1 VLLYTSSSERGVSLV
16 VNSFRKMGLREGFRE
31 LWDDMFSYRTLK
43 VVKISDK
50 RLAYVHKSLMAL
62 ILVYAGV
69 SMIGGHTYMLL
80 ETPGMY
86 ISTDVFDTER
96 MLDFNQMEST
106 YCNTTITDYAG
117 DLPFLEPF
125 LNNYCK
131 NFSTSEIVSV
141 SANSIFVGTHVKET
155 NFQRECGPDL
165 CSTLPKSDSTK
176 NYFATN
182 PENVTFQFKP
192 TLDTSWFT
200 SAPSLIYI
208 KDNQTNTILT
218 FDSESIL
225 SERYPSFS
233 VDKLLELAGVK
244 LDDRNELVVRTD
256 SFVPPFPLYRL
267 TGIRLSIDWTF
278 SNFRPMS
285 SLRPFDYRILA
296 DVSVSSNSKGYL
308 VNSVETVH
316 FSGEP
321 DDVTSSGTILEF
333 RGVEIEFRSNGLLG
347 KADFYTTM
355 MALMSCFIMVS
366 VATTV
371 VDIIGAFIYDSFK
384 NDKIEDDG
392 ERQHLEHMILNLET
406 LGVPFNHDDLQVL
419 PNVSIKEFLQLLQ
432 RDIVKLNSLALHISR
447 DLSEAGFN
455 RHASSKKSISETNT
469 NNAVRYK
476 CYLVGPDKSEIYLTG
491 GPQTIG
497 RGNGNCISKRIS
509 HKQLS
514 IVANTHDGT
523 AMLRGLHTK
532 NMSGIAI
539 SGGAWQPIGGND
551 EVELED
557 GDMIALLLD
566 EKNQET
572 SVEGVFVYRSE
583 YLVTKKSQN
592 SWLSWNL

>member
-1 VLLYTSSSERGVSLV
+1 
-16 VNSFRKMGLREGFRE
+16 
-31 LWDDMFSYRTLK
+31 MFSYRTLK

-86 ISTDVFDTER
+86 ISTDVSDTKR
-96 MLDFNQMEST
+96 MLDFNQAAST
-106 YCNTTITDYAG
+106 YCNITITDYAG
-117 DLPFLEPF
+117 DPPFMDSF
-125 LNNYCK
+125 HDNICK

-155 NFQRECGPDL
+155 NFQRECNTSTDL
-165 CSTLPKSDSTK
+165 CSTLPQYDTSK

-182 PENVTFQFKP
+182 PENVTFQFKT

-218 FDSESIL
+218 VDSESAV

-233 VDKLLELAGVK
+233 VDELLELAGVK

-256 SFVPPFPLYRL
+256 SFAKEFPLYRL

-285 SLRPFDYRILA
+285 SLQPFDYRILA
-296 DVSVSSNSKGYL
+296 DVSVSSSSKGYL
-308 VNSVETVH
+308 VNTVETVH

-406 LGVPFNHDDLQVL
+406 VGVPFNHDDLQVL

-447 DLSEAGFN
+447 DLTEAGFN
-455 RHASSKKSISETNT
+455 RHASSKKSFSDAGTNKQ
-469 NNAVRYK
+469 VRYK
-476 CYLVGPDKSEIYLTG
+476 CYLIGPDKSEIYLTG

-514 IVANTHDGT
+514 IVANTYNGT
-523 AMLRGLHTK
+523 AILRGLHTK

-539 SGGAWQPIGGND
+539 SGGAWQPISGND
-551 EVELED
+551 EVVLED

-572 SVEGVFVYRSE
+572 SVEGAFVYRSE
-583 YLVTKKSQN
+583 SLVIRKTRDGLLN
-592 SWLSWNL
+592 WLL

>member
-1 VLLYTSSSERGVSLV
+1 
-16 VNSFRKMGLREGFRE
+16 
-31 LWDDMFSYRTLK
+31 MFSYRTLK

-86 ISTDVFDTER
+86 ISTDVSDTKR
-96 MLDFNQMEST
+96 MLDFNQAAST
-106 YCNTTITDYAG
+106 YCNKTITDYAG
-117 DLPFLEPF
+117 DPPFMDSF
-125 LNNYCK
+125 HDNICK

-155 NFQRECGPDL
+155 NFQRECNTSTDL
-165 CSTLPKSDSTK
+165 CSTLPQYDTSK

-182 PENVTFQFKP
+182 PENVTFQFKT

-218 FDSESIL
+218 VDSESAV

-233 VDKLLELAGVK
+233 VDELLELAGVK

-256 SFVPPFPLYRL
+256 SFAKEFPLYRL

-285 SLRPFDYRILA
+285 SLQPFDYRVLA
-296 DVSVSSNSKGYL
+296 DVSVSSSSKGYL
-308 VNSVETVH
+308 VNTVETVH

-406 LGVPFNHDDLQVL
+406 VGVPFNHDDLQVL

-447 DLSEAGFN
+447 DLTEAGFN
-455 RHASSKKSISETNT
+455 RHASSKKSFSDAGTNKQ
-469 NNAVRYK
+469 VRYK
-476 CYLVGPDKSEIYLTG
+476 CYLIGPDKSEIYLTG

-514 IVANTHDGT
+514 IVANTYNGT
-523 AMLRGLHTK
+523 AILRGLHTK

-539 SGGAWQPIGGND
+539 SGGAWQPISGND

-583 YLVTKKSQN
+583 SLVGKKAKSG
-592 SWLSWNL
+592 WLDWVL

>member
-1 VLLYTSSSERGVSLV
+1 
-16 VNSFRKMGLREGFRE
+16 
-31 LWDDMFSYRTLK
+31 MFSYRTLK

-86 ISTDVFDTER
+86 ISTDVSDTKR
-96 MLDFNQMEST
+96 MLDFNQAAST
-106 YCNTTITDYAG
+106 YCNKTITDYAG
-117 DLPFLEPF
+117 DPPFMDSF
-125 LNNYCK
+125 HDNICK

-155 NFQRECGPDL
+155 NFQRECNTSTDL
-165 CSTLPKSDSTK
+165 CSTLPQYDTSK

-182 PENVTFQFKP
+182 PENVTFQFKT

-218 FDSESIL
+218 VDSESAAV

-233 VDKLLELAGVK
+233 VDELLELAGVK

-285 SLRPFDYRILA
+285 SLQPFDYRILA
-296 DVSVSSNSKGYL
+296 DVSVSSSSKGYL
-308 VNSVETVH
+308 VNTVETVH

-406 LGVPFNHDDLQVL
+406 VGVPFNHDDLQVL

-447 DLSEAGFN
+447 DLTEAGFN
-455 RHASSKKSISETNT
+455 RHASSKKSFSDAGTNKQ
-469 NNAVRYK
+469 VRYK
-476 CYLVGPDKSEIYLTG
+476 CYLIGPDKSEIYLTG

-514 IVANTHDGT
+514 LVANTYNGT
-523 AMLRGLHTK
+523 AILRGLHTK

-539 SGGAWQPIGGND
+539 SGGAWQPISGND
-551 EVELED
+551 EVVLED

-572 SVEGVFVYRSE
+572 SVEGAFVYRSE
-583 YLVTKKSQN
+583 SLVIRKTRDGLLN
-592 SWLSWNL
+592 WLL

>member
-1 VLLYTSSSERGVSLV
+1 MLLYTSLREQGVSLV

-96 MLDFNQMEST
+96 MLDFNQMDST

-233 VDKLLELAGVK
+233 VEKLLELAGVK

-583 YLVTKKSQN
+583 SLVTKKSQN

>member
-1 VLLYTSSSERGVSLV
+1 
-16 VNSFRKMGLREGFRE
+16 
-31 LWDDMFSYRTLK
+31 MFSYRTLK

-86 ISTDVFDTER
+86 ISTDVSDTKR
-96 MLDFNQMEST
+96 MLDFNQAAST
-106 YCNTTITDYAG
+106 YCNKTITDYAG
-117 DLPFLEPF
+117 DPPFMDSF
-125 LNNYCK
+125 HDNICK

-141 SANSIFVGTHVKET
+141 AANAICVGTHGKQT
-155 NFQRECGPDL
+155 NFQRECNTSTDL
-165 CSTLPKSDSTK
+165 CSTLPQYDTSK

-182 PENVTFQFKP
+182 PENVTFQFKT

-218 FDSESIL
+218 VDSESAVV

-233 VDKLLELAGVK
+233 VDELLELAGVK

-285 SLRPFDYRILA
+285 SLQPFDYRILA
-296 DVSVSSNSKGYL
+296 DVSVSSSSKGYL
-308 VNSVETVH
+308 VNTVETVH

-406 LGVPFNHDDLQVL
+406 VGVPFNHDDLQVL

-447 DLSEAGFN
+447 DLTEAGFN
-455 RHASSKKSISETNT
+455 RHASSKKSFSDAGTNKQ
-469 NNAVRYK
+469 VRYK
-476 CYLVGPDKSEIYLTG
+476 CYLIGPDKSEIYLTG

-514 IVANTHDGT
+514 ILANTYNGT
-523 AMLRGLHTK
+523 AILRGLHTK

-539 SGGAWQPIGGND
+539 SGGAWQPISGND

-583 YLVTKKSQN
+583 SLVGKKAKSG
-592 SWLSWNL
+592 WLDWVL

>member
-1 VLLYTSSSERGVSLV
+1 
-16 VNSFRKMGLREGFRE
+16 
-31 LWDDMFSYRTLK
+31 MFSYRTLK

-86 ISTDVFDTER
+86 ISTDVSDTKR
-96 MLDFNQMEST
+96 MLDFNQAAST
-106 YCNTTITDYAG
+106 YCNKTITDYAG
-117 DLPFLEPF
+117 DPPFMDSF
-125 LNNYCK
+125 HDNICK

-155 NFQRECGPDL
+155 NFQRECNTSTDL
-165 CSTLPKSDSTK
+165 CSTLPQYDTSK

-182 PENVTFQFKP
+182 PENVTFQFKT

-218 FDSESIL
+218 VDSESAV

-233 VDKLLELAGVK
+233 VDELLELAGVK

-285 SLRPFDYRILA
+285 SLQPFDYRILA
-296 DVSVSSNSKGYL
+296 DVSVSSSSKGYL
-308 VNSVETVH
+308 VNTVETVH

-406 LGVPFNHDDLQVL
+406 VGVPFNHDDLQVL

-447 DLSEAGFN
+447 DLTEAGFN
-455 RHASSKKSISETNT
+455 RHASSKKSFSDAGTNKQ
-469 NNAVRYK
+469 VRYK
-476 CYLVGPDKSEIYLTG
+476 CYLIGPDKSEIYLTG

-514 IVANTHDGT
+514 IVANTYNGT
-523 AMLRGLHTK
+523 AILRGLHTK

-539 SGGAWQPIGGND
+539 SGGAWQPISGND

-572 SVEGVFVYRSE
+572 SVEGVFVYMSE
-583 YLVTKKSQN
+583 SLVGKKAKSG
-592 SWLSWNL
+592 WLDWVL

>member
-1 VLLYTSSSERGVSLV
+1 
-16 VNSFRKMGLREGFRE
+16 
-31 LWDDMFSYRTLK
+31 MFSYRTLK

-86 ISTDVFDTER
+86 ISTDVSDTKR
-96 MLDFNQMEST
+96 MLDFNQAAST
-106 YCNTTITDYAG
+106 YCNKTITDYAG
-117 DLPFLEPF
+117 DPPFMDSF
-125 LNNYCK
+125 HDNICK

-155 NFQRECGPDL
+155 NFQRECNTSTDL
-165 CSTLPKSDSTK
+165 CSTLPQYDTSK

-182 PENVTFQFKP
+182 PENVTFQFKT

-218 FDSESIL
+218 VDSESAVV

-233 VDKLLELAGVK
+233 VDELLELAGVK

-285 SLRPFDYRILA
+285 SLQPFDYRILA
-296 DVSVSSNSKGYL
+296 DVSVSSSSKGYL
-308 VNSVETVH
+308 VNTVETVH

-406 LGVPFNHDDLQVL
+406 VGVPFNHDDLQVL
-419 PNVSIKEFLQLLQ
+419 PNVSLKEFLQLLQ

-447 DLSEAGFN
+447 DLTEAGFN
-455 RHASSKKSISETNT
+455 RHASSKKSFSDAGTNKQ
-469 NNAVRYK
+469 VRYK
-476 CYLVGPDKSEIYLTG
+476 CYLIGPDKSEIYLTG

-514 IVANTHDGT
+514 ILANTYNGT
-523 AMLRGLHTK
+523 AILRGLHTK

-539 SGGAWQPIGGND
+539 SGGAWQPISGND

-583 YLVTKKSQN
+583 SLVGKKAKSG
-592 SWLSWNL
+592 WLDWVL

>member
-1 VLLYTSSSERGVSLV
+1 
-16 VNSFRKMGLREGFRE
+16 
-31 LWDDMFSYRTLK
+31 MFSYRTLK

-86 ISTDVFDTER
+86 ISTDVSDTKR
-96 MLDFNQMEST
+96 MLDFNQAAST
-106 YCNTTITDYAG
+106 YCNKTITDYAG
-117 DLPFLEPF
+117 DPPFMDSF
-125 LNNYCK
+125 HDNICK

-155 NFQRECGPDL
+155 NFQRECNISTDL
-165 CSTLPKSDSTK
+165 CSTLPQYDTSK

-182 PENVTFQFKP
+182 PENVTFQFKT

-218 FDSESIL
+218 VDSESAVV

-233 VDKLLELAGVK
+233 VDELLELAGVK

-285 SLRPFDYRILA
+285 SLQPFDYRILA
-296 DVSVSSNSKGYL
+296 DVSVSSSSKGYL
-308 VNSVETVH
+308 VNTVETVH

-406 LGVPFNHDDLQVL
+406 VGVPFNHDDLQVL

-447 DLSEAGFN
+447 DLTEAGFN
-455 RHASSKKSISETNT
+455 RHASSKKSFSDAGTNKQ
-469 NNAVRYK
+469 VRYK
-476 CYLVGPDKSEIYLTG
+476 CYLIGPDKSEIYLTG

-514 IVANTHDGT
+514 ILANTYNGT
-523 AMLRGLHTK
+523 AILRGLHTK

-539 SGGAWQPIGGND
+539 SGGAWQPISGND

-583 YLVTKKSQN
+583 SLVGKKAKSG
-592 SWLSWNL
+592 WLDWVL

>member
-1 VLLYTSSSERGVSLV
+1 
-16 VNSFRKMGLREGFRE
+16 
-31 LWDDMFSYRTLK
+31 MFSYRTLK

-86 ISTDVFDTER
+86 ISTDVSDTKR
-96 MLDFNQMEST
+96 MLDFNQAAST
-106 YCNTTITDYAG
+106 YCNKTITDYAG
-117 DLPFLEPF
+117 DPPFMDSF
-125 LNNYCK
+125 HDNICK

-155 NFQRECGPDL
+155 NFQRECNTSTDL
-165 CSTLPKSDSTK
+165 CSTLPQYDTSK

-182 PENVTFQFKP
+182 PENVTFQFKT

-200 SAPSLIYI
+200 IAPSLIYI

-218 FDSESIL
+218 VDSESAVV

-233 VDKLLELAGVK
+233 VDELLELAGVK

-285 SLRPFDYRILA
+285 SLQPFDYRILA
-296 DVSVSSNSKGYL
+296 DVSVSSSSKGYL
-308 VNSVETVH
+308 VNTVETVH

-406 LGVPFNHDDLQVL
+406 VGVPFNHDDLQVL

-447 DLSEAGFN
+447 DLTEAGFN
-455 RHASSKKSISETNT
+455 RHASSKKSFSDAGTNKQ
-469 NNAVRYK
+469 VRYK
-476 CYLVGPDKSEIYLTG
+476 CYLIGPDKSEIYLTG

-514 IVANTHDGT
+514 ILANTYNGT
-523 AMLRGLHTK
+523 AILRGLHTK

-539 SGGAWQPIGGND
+539 SGGAWQPISGND

-583 YLVTKKSQN
+583 SLVGKKAKSG
-592 SWLSWNL
+592 WLDWVL

>member
-1 VLLYTSSSERGVSLV
+1 
-16 VNSFRKMGLREGFRE
+16 
-31 LWDDMFSYRTLK
+31 MFSYRTLK

-86 ISTDVFDTER
+86 ISTDVSDTKR
-96 MLDFNQMEST
+96 MLDFNQAAST
-106 YCNTTITDYAG
+106 YCNKTITDYAG
-117 DLPFLEPF
+117 DPPFMDSF
-125 LNNYCK
+125 HDNICK

-155 NFQRECGPDL
+155 NFQRECNTGTDL
-165 CSTLPKSDSTK
+165 CSTLPQYDTSK

-182 PENVTFQFKP
+182 PENVTFQFKT

-200 SAPSLIYI
+200 SAPSSIYI

-218 FDSESIL
+218 IDSESAVV

-233 VDKLLELAGVK
+233 VDELLELAGVK

-285 SLRPFDYRILA
+285 SLQPFDYRILA
-296 DVSVSSNSKGYL
+296 DVSVSSSSKGYL
-308 VNSVETVH
+308 VNTVETVH

-406 LGVPFNHDDLQVL
+406 VGVPFNHDDLQVL

-432 RDIVKLNSLALHISR
+432 RDIVKLNSLALHMSR
-447 DLSEAGFN
+447 DLTEAGFN
-455 RHASSKKSISETNT
+455 RHASSKKSFSDAGANKQ
-469 NNAVRYK
+469 VRYK
-476 CYLVGPDKSEIYLTG
+476 CYLIGPDKSEIYLTG

-514 IVANTHDGT
+514 IVANTYNGT
-523 AMLRGLHTK
+523 AILRGLHTK

-539 SGGAWQPIGGND
+539 SGGAWQPISGND
-551 EVELED
+551 EVVLED

-572 SVEGVFVYRSE
+572 SVEGAFVYRSE
-583 YLVTKKSQN
+583 SLVIRKTRDGLLN
-592 SWLSWNL
+592 WLL

>member
-1 VLLYTSSSERGVSLV
+1 
-16 VNSFRKMGLREGFRE
+16 
-31 LWDDMFSYRTLK
+31 MFSYRTLK

-182 PENVTFQFKP
+182 PENITFQFKP

-233 VDKLLELAGVK
+233 VEKLLELAGVK

-455 RHASSKKSISETNT
+455 RHASSKKSINETDT

-583 YLVTKKSQN
+583 SLVTKKSQN

>member
-1 VLLYTSSSERGVSLV
+1 
-16 VNSFRKMGLREGFRE
+16 
-31 LWDDMFSYRTLK
+31 MFSYRTLK

-96 MLDFNQMEST
+96 MLDFNQMDST

-583 YLVTKKSQN
+583 SLVTKKSQN

>member
-1 VLLYTSSSERGVSLV
+1 
-16 VNSFRKMGLREGFRE
+16 
-31 LWDDMFSYRTLK
+31 MFSYRTLK

-86 ISTDVFDTER
+86 ISTDVSDTKR
-96 MLDFNQMEST
+96 MLDFNQAAST
-106 YCNTTITDYAG
+106 YCNKTITDYAG
-117 DLPFLEPF
+117 DPPFMDSF
-125 LNNYCK
+125 HDNICK

-155 NFQRECGPDL
+155 NFQRECNTSTDL
-165 CSTLPKSDSTK
+165 CSTLPQYDTSK

-182 PENVTFQFKP
+182 PENVTFQFKT

-218 FDSESIL
+218 VDSESAV
-225 SERYPSFS
+225 SEKYPSFS
-233 VDKLLELAGVK
+233 VDELLELAGVK

-256 SFVPPFPLYRL
+256 SFVLPFPLYRL

-285 SLRPFDYRILA
+285 SLQPFDYRILA
-296 DVSVSSNSKGYL
+296 DVSVSSSSKGYL
-308 VNSVETVH
+308 VNTVETVH

-406 LGVPFNHDDLQVL
+406 VGVPFNHDDLQVL

-447 DLSEAGFN
+447 DLTEAGFN
-455 RHASSKKSISETNT
+455 RHASSKKSFSDAGTNKQ
-469 NNAVRYK
+469 VRYK
-476 CYLVGPDKSEIYLTG
+476 CYLIGPDKSEIYLTG

-514 IVANTHDGT
+514 IVANTYNGT
-523 AMLRGLHTK
+523 AILRGLHTK

-539 SGGAWQPIGGND
+539 SGGAWQPISGND

-583 YLVTKKSQN
+583 SLVGKKAKSG
-592 SWLSWNL
+592 WLDWVL

>member
-1 VLLYTSSSERGVSLV
+1 VLLYTSLREQGVSLV

-96 MLDFNQMEST
+96 MLDFNQMDST

>member
-1 VLLYTSSSERGVSLV
+1 
-16 VNSFRKMGLREGFRE
+16 M
-31 LWDDMFSYRTLK
+31 WDDMFSYRTLK

-86 ISTDVFDTER
+86 ISTDVSDTKR
-96 MLDFNQMEST
+96 MLDFNQAAST
-106 YCNTTITDYAG
+106 YCNKTITDYAG
-117 DLPFLEPF
+117 DPPFMDSF
-125 LNNYCK
+125 HDNICK

-155 NFQRECGPDL
+155 NFQRECNTSTDL
-165 CSTLPKSDSTK
+165 CSTLPQYDTSK

-182 PENVTFQFKP
+182 PENVTFQFKT

-218 FDSESIL
+218 VDSESAVV

-233 VDKLLELAGVK
+233 VDELLELAGVK

-285 SLRPFDYRILA
+285 SLQPFDYRILA
-296 DVSVSSNSKGYL
+296 DVSVSSSSKGYL
-308 VNSVETVH
+308 VNTVETVH

-406 LGVPFNHDDLQVL
+406 VGVPFNHDDLQVL

-447 DLSEAGFN
+447 DLTEAGFN
-455 RHASSKKSISETNT
+455 RHASSKKSFSDAGTNKQ
-469 NNAVRYK
+469 VRYK
-476 CYLVGPDKSEIYLTG
+476 CYLIGPDKSEIYLTG

-514 IVANTHDGT
+514 ILANTYNGT
-523 AMLRGLHTK
+523 AILRGLHTK

-539 SGGAWQPIGGND
+539 SGGAWQPISGND

-583 YLVTKKSQN
+583 SLVGKKAKSG
-592 SWLSWNL
+592 WLDWVL

>member
-1 VLLYTSSSERGVSLV
+1 
-16 VNSFRKMGLREGFRE
+16 
-31 LWDDMFSYRTLK
+31 MFSYRTLK

-86 ISTDVFDTER
+86 ISTDVSDTKR
-96 MLDFNQMEST
+96 MLDFNQAAST
-106 YCNTTITDYAG
+106 YCNKTITDYAG
-117 DLPFLEPF
+117 DPPFMDSF
-125 LNNYCK
+125 HDNICK

-155 NFQRECGPDL
+155 NFQRECNTSTDL
-165 CSTLPKSDSTK
+165 CSTLPQYDTSK

-182 PENVTFQFKP
+182 PENVTFQFKT

-218 FDSESIL
+218 VDSESAVV

-233 VDKLLELAGVK
+233 VDELLELAGVK

-285 SLRPFDYRILA
+285 SLQPFDYRILA
-296 DVSVSSNSKGYL
+296 DVSVSSSSKGYL
-308 VNSVETVH
+308 VNTVKTVH

-406 LGVPFNHDDLQVL
+406 VGVPFNHDDLQVL

-447 DLSEAGFN
+447 DLTEAGFN
-455 RHASSKKSISETNT
+455 RHASSKKSFSDAGTNKQ
-469 NNAVRYK
+469 VRYK
-476 CYLVGPDKSEIYLTG
+476 CYLIGPDKSEIYLTG

-514 IVANTHDGT
+514 ILANTYNGT
-523 AMLRGLHTK
+523 AILRGLHTK

-539 SGGAWQPIGGND
+539 SGGAWQPISGND

-583 YLVTKKSQN
+583 SLVGKKAKSG
-592 SWLSWNL
+592 WLDWVL

>member
-1 VLLYTSSSERGVSLV
+1 
-16 VNSFRKMGLREGFRE
+16 MGLREGFRE

-86 ISTDVFDTER
+86 ISTDVSDTKR
-96 MLDFNQMEST
+96 MLDFNQAAST
-106 YCNTTITDYAG
+106 YCNKTITDYAG
-117 DLPFLEPF
+117 DPPFMDSF
-125 LNNYCK
+125 HDNICK

-155 NFQRECGPDL
+155 NFQRECNTSTDL
-165 CSTLPKSDSTK
+165 CSTLPQYDTSK

-182 PENVTFQFKP
+182 PENVTFQFKT

-218 FDSESIL
+218 VDSESAVV

-233 VDKLLELAGVK
+233 VDELLELAGVK

-285 SLRPFDYRILA
+285 SLQPFDYRILA
-296 DVSVSSNSKGYL
+296 DVSVSSSSKGYL
-308 VNSVETVH
+308 VNTVETVH

-406 LGVPFNHDDLQVL
+406 VGVPFNHDDLQVL

-447 DLSEAGFN
+447 DLTEAGFN
-455 RHASSKKSISETNT
+455 RHASSKKSFSDAGTNKQ
-469 NNAVRYK
+469 VRYK
-476 CYLVGPDKSEIYLTG
+476 CYLIGPDKSEIYLTG

-514 IVANTHDGT
+514 IVANTYNGT
-523 AMLRGLHTK
+523 AILRGLHTK

-539 SGGAWQPIGGND
+539 SGGAWQPISGND

-583 YLVTKKSQN
+583 SLVGKKAKSG
-592 SWLSWNL
+592 WLDWVL

>member
-1 VLLYTSSSERGVSLV
+1 
-16 VNSFRKMGLREGFRE
+16 
-31 LWDDMFSYRTLK
+31 MFSYRTLK

-86 ISTDVFDTER
+86 ISTDVSDTKR
-96 MLDFNQMEST
+96 MLDFNQAAST
-106 YCNTTITDYAG
+106 YCNKTITDYAG
-117 DLPFLEPF
+117 DPPFMDSF
-125 LNNYCK
+125 HDNICK

-155 NFQRECGPDL
+155 NFQRECNTSTDL
-165 CSTLPKSDSTK
+165 CSTLPQYDTSK

-182 PENVTFQFKP
+182 PENVTFQFKT

-218 FDSESIL
+218 VDSESAVV

-233 VDKLLELAGVK
+233 VDELLELAGVK

-267 TGIRLSIDWTF
+267 TGIRLSIDWTL

-285 SLRPFDYRILA
+285 SLQPFDYRILA
-296 DVSVSSNSKGYL
+296 DVSVSSSSKGYL
-308 VNSVETVH
+308 VNTVKTVH

-406 LGVPFNHDDLQVL
+406 VGVPFNHDDLQVL

-447 DLSEAGFN
+447 DLTEAGFN
-455 RHASSKKSISETNT
+455 RHASSKKSFSDAGTNKQ
-469 NNAVRYK
+469 VRYK
-476 CYLVGPDKSEIYLTG
+476 CYLIGPDKSEIYLTG

-514 IVANTHDGT
+514 IVANTYNGT
-523 AMLRGLHTK
+523 AILRGLHTK

-539 SGGAWQPIGGND
+539 SGGAWQPISGND

-583 YLVTKKSQN
+583 SLVGKKAKSG
-592 SWLSWNL
+592 WLDWVL

>member
-1 VLLYTSSSERGVSLV
+1 
-16 VNSFRKMGLREGFRE
+16 
-31 LWDDMFSYRTLK
+31 MFSYRTLK

-86 ISTDVFDTER
+86 ISTDVSDTKR
-96 MLDFNQMEST
+96 MLDFNQAAST
-106 YCNTTITDYAG
+106 YCNKTITDYAG
-117 DLPFLEPF
+117 DPPFMDSF
-125 LNNYCK
+125 HDNICK

-155 NFQRECGPDL
+155 NFQRECNTSTDL
-165 CSTLPKSDSTK
+165 CSTLPQYDTSK

-182 PENVTFQFKP
+182 PENVTFQFKT

-218 FDSESIL
+218 VDSESAVV

-233 VDKLLELAGVK
+233 VDELLELAGVK

-285 SLRPFDYRILA
+285 SLQPFDYRILA
-296 DVSVSSNSKGYL
+296 DVSVSSSSKGYL
-308 VNSVETVH
+308 VNTVETVH

-406 LGVPFNHDDLQVL
+406 VGVPFNHDDLQVL

-447 DLSEAGFN
+447 DLTEAGFN
-455 RHASSKKSISETNT
+455 RHASSKKSFSDAGTNKQ
-469 NNAVRYK
+469 VRYK
-476 CYLVGPDKSEIYLTG
+476 CYLIGPDKSEIYLTG

-514 IVANTHDGT
+514 ILANTYNGT
-523 AMLRGLHTK
+523 AILRGLHTK

-539 SGGAWQPIGGND
+539 SGGAWQPISGND

-583 YLVTKKSQN
+583 SLVGKKAKSD
-592 SWLSWNL
+592 WLDWVL

>member
-1 VLLYTSSSERGVSLV
+1 
-16 VNSFRKMGLREGFRE
+16 
-31 LWDDMFSYRTLK
+31 MFSYRTLK

-86 ISTDVFDTER
+86 ISTDVSDTKR
-96 MLDFNQMEST
+96 MLDFNQAAST
-106 YCNTTITDYAG
+106 YCNKTITDYAG
-117 DLPFLEPF
+117 DPPFMDSF
-125 LNNYCK
+125 HDNICK

-155 NFQRECGPDL
+155 NFQRECNTSTDL
-165 CSTLPKSDSTK
+165 CSTLPQYDTSK

-182 PENVTFQFKP
+182 PENVTFQFKT

-218 FDSESIL
+218 VDSESAVV

-233 VDKLLELAGVK
+233 VDELLELAGVK

-285 SLRPFDYRILA
+285 SLQPFDYRILA
-296 DVSVSSNSKGYL
+296 DVSVSSSSKGYL
-308 VNSVETVH
+308 VNTVETVH

-406 LGVPFNHDDLQVL
+406 VGVPFNHDDLQVL

-447 DLSEAGFN
+447 DLTEAGFN
-455 RHASSKKSISETNT
+455 RHASSKKSFSDAGANKQ
-469 NNAVRYK
+469 VRYK
-476 CYLVGPDKSEIYLTG
+476 CYLIGPDKSEIYLTG

-514 IVANTHDGT
+514 ILANTYNGT
-523 AMLRGLHTK
+523 AILRGLHTK

-539 SGGAWQPIGGND
+539 SGGAWQPINGND

-583 YLVTKKSQN
+583 SLVGKKAKSG
-592 SWLSWNL
+592 WLDWVL

>member
-1 VLLYTSSSERGVSLV
+1 
-16 VNSFRKMGLREGFRE
+16 MGLREGFRE

-86 ISTDVFDTER
+86 ISTDVSDTKR
-96 MLDFNQMEST
+96 MLDFNQAAST
-106 YCNTTITDYAG
+106 YCNKTITDYAG
-117 DLPFLEPF
+117 DPPFMDSF
-125 LNNYCK
+125 HDNICK

-155 NFQRECGPDL
+155 NFQRECNTSTDL
-165 CSTLPKSDSTK
+165 CSTLPQYDTSK

-182 PENVTFQFKP
+182 PENVTFQFKT

-218 FDSESIL
+218 VDSESAVV

-233 VDKLLELAGVK
+233 VDELLELAGVK
-244 LDDRNELVVRTD
+244 LDDRNEFVVRTD

-285 SLRPFDYRILA
+285 SLQPFDYRILA
-296 DVSVSSNSKGYL
+296 DVSVSSSSKGYL
-308 VNSVETVH
+308 VNTVETVH

-406 LGVPFNHDDLQVL
+406 VGVPFNHDDLQVL

-447 DLSEAGFN
+447 DLTEAGFN
-455 RHASSKKSISETNT
+455 RHASSKKSFSDAGTNKQ
-469 NNAVRYK
+469 VRYK
-476 CYLVGPDKSEIYLTG
+476 CYLIGPDKSEIYLTG

-514 IVANTHDGT
+514 ILANTYNGT
-523 AMLRGLHTK
+523 AILRGLHTK

-539 SGGAWQPIGGND
+539 SGGAWQPISGND

-583 YLVTKKSQN
+583 SLVGKKAKSG
-592 SWLSWNL
+592 WLDWVL

>member
-1 VLLYTSSSERGVSLV
+1 
-16 VNSFRKMGLREGFRE
+16 
-31 LWDDMFSYRTLK
+31 MFSYRTLK

-86 ISTDVFDTER
+86 ISTDVSDTKR
-96 MLDFNQMEST
+96 MLDFNQAAST
-106 YCNTTITDYAG
+106 YCNKTITDYAG
-117 DLPFLEPF
+117 DPPFMDSF
-125 LNNYCK
+125 HDNICK

-155 NFQRECGPDL
+155 NFQRECNTSTDL
-165 CSTLPKSDSTK
+165 CSTLPQYDTSK

-182 PENVTFQFKP
+182 PENVTFQFKT

-218 FDSESIL
+218 VDSESAAV

-233 VDKLLELAGVK
+233 VDELLELAGVK

-285 SLRPFDYRILA
+285 SLQPFDYRILA
-296 DVSVSSNSKGYL
+296 DVSVSSSSKGYL
-308 VNSVETVH
+308 VNTVETVH

-406 LGVPFNHDDLQVL
+406 VGVPFNHDDLQVL

-447 DLSEAGFN
+447 DLTEAGFN
-455 RHASSKKSISETNT
+455 RHASSKKSFSDAGTNKQ
-469 NNAVRYK
+469 VRYK
-476 CYLVGPDKSEIYLTG
+476 CYLIGPDKSEIYLTG

-514 IVANTHDGT
+514 IVANTYNGT
-523 AMLRGLHTK
+523 AILRGLHTK

-539 SGGAWQPIGGND
+539 SGGAWQPISGND
-551 EVELED
+551 EVVLED

-572 SVEGVFVYRSE
+572 SVEGAFVYRSE
-583 YLVTKKSQN
+583 SLVGKKAKSG
-592 SWLSWNL
+592 WLDWVL

>member
-1 VLLYTSSSERGVSLV
+1 
-16 VNSFRKMGLREGFRE
+16 
-31 LWDDMFSYRTLK
+31 MFSYRTLK

-200 SAPSLIYI
+200 SVPSLIYI

-455 RHASSKKSISETNT
+455 RHASSKKSISETDT

-583 YLVTKKSQN
+583 SLVTKKSQN

>member
-1 VLLYTSSSERGVSLV
+1 
-16 VNSFRKMGLREGFRE
+16 
-31 LWDDMFSYRTLK
+31 MFSYRTLK

-86 ISTDVFDTER
+86 ISTDVSDTKR
-96 MLDFNQMEST
+96 MLDFNQAAST
-106 YCNTTITDYAG
+106 YCNKTITDYAG
-117 DLPFLEPF
+117 DPPFMDSF
-125 LNNYCK
+125 HDNICK

-155 NFQRECGPDL
+155 NFQRECNTSTDL
-165 CSTLPKSDSTK
+165 CSTLPQYDTSK

-182 PENVTFQFKP
+182 PGNVTFQFKT

-218 FDSESIL
+218 VDSESAVV

-233 VDKLLELAGVK
+233 VDELLELAGVK

-285 SLRPFDYRILA
+285 SLQPFDYRILA
-296 DVSVSSNSKGYL
+296 DVSVSSSSKGYL
-308 VNSVETVH
+308 VNTVETVH

-406 LGVPFNHDDLQVL
+406 VGVPFNHDDLQVL

-447 DLSEAGFN
+447 DLTEAGFN
-455 RHASSKKSISETNT
+455 RHASSKKSFSDAGTNKQ
-469 NNAVRYK
+469 VRYK
-476 CYLVGPDKSEIYLTG
+476 CYLIGPDKSEIYLTG

-514 IVANTHDGT
+514 ILANTYNGT
-523 AMLRGLHTK
+523 AILRGLHTK

-539 SGGAWQPIGGND
+539 SGGAWQPISGND

-583 YLVTKKSQN
+583 SLVGKKAKSG
-592 SWLSWNL
+592 WLDWVL

>member
-1 VLLYTSSSERGVSLV
+1 VLLYTSLREQGVSLV

-96 MLDFNQMEST
+96 MLDFNQMDST

-233 VDKLLELAGVK
+233 VEKLLELAGVK

>member
-96 MLDFNQMEST
+96 MLDFNQMDST

-233 VDKLLELAGVK
+233 VEKLLELAGVK

-583 YLVTKKSQN
+583 SLVTKKSQN

>member
-1 VLLYTSSSERGVSLV
+1 
-16 VNSFRKMGLREGFRE
+16 
-31 LWDDMFSYRTLK
+31 MFSYRTLK

-86 ISTDVFDTER
+86 ISTDVSDTKR
-96 MLDFNQMEST
+96 MLDFNQAAST
-106 YCNTTITDYAG
+106 YCNKTITDYAG
-117 DLPFLEPF
+117 DPPFMDSF
-125 LNNYCK
+125 HDNICK

-155 NFQRECGPDL
+155 NFQRECNTSTDL
-165 CSTLPKSDSTK
+165 CSTLPQYDTSK

-182 PENVTFQFKP
+182 PENVTFQFKT
-192 TLDTSWFT
+192 TLDTSWYT

-218 FDSESIL
+218 VDSESAVV

-233 VDKLLELAGVK
+233 VDELLELAGVK

-285 SLRPFDYRILA
+285 SLQPFDYRILA
-296 DVSVSSNSKGYL
+296 DVSVSSSSKGYL
-308 VNSVETVH
+308 VNTVKTVH

-406 LGVPFNHDDLQVL
+406 VGVPFNHDDLQVL

-447 DLSEAGFN
+447 DLTEAGFN
-455 RHASSKKSISETNT
+455 RHASSKKSFSDAGTNKQ
-469 NNAVRYK
+469 VRYK
-476 CYLVGPDKSEIYLTG
+476 CYLIGPDKSEIYLTG

-514 IVANTHDGT
+514 ILANTYNGT
-523 AMLRGLHTK
+523 AILRGLHTK

-539 SGGAWQPIGGND
+539 SGGAWQPISGND

-583 YLVTKKSQN
+583 SLVGKKAKSG
-592 SWLSWNL
+592 WLDWVL

>member
-1 VLLYTSSSERGVSLV
+1 
-16 VNSFRKMGLREGFRE
+16 
-31 LWDDMFSYRTLK
+31 MFSYRTLK

-86 ISTDVFDTER
+86 ISTDVSDTKR
-96 MLDFNQMEST
+96 MLDFNQAAST
-106 YCNTTITDYAG
+106 YCNKTITDYAG
-117 DLPFLEPF
+117 DPPFMDSF
-125 LNNYCK
+125 HDNICK

-155 NFQRECGPDL
+155 NFQRECNTSTDL
-165 CSTLPKSDSTK
+165 CSTLPQYDTSK

-182 PENVTFQFKP
+182 PENVTFQFKT

-218 FDSESIL
+218 VDSESAVV

-233 VDKLLELAGVK
+233 VDELLELAGVK

-285 SLRPFDYRILA
+285 SLQPFDYRILA
-296 DVSVSSNSKGYL
+296 DVSVSSSSKGYL
-308 VNSVETVH
+308 VNTVETVH

-321 DDVTSSGTILEF
+321 DDVTSSGSILEF

-406 LGVPFNHDDLQVL
+406 VGVPFNHDDLQVL

-447 DLSEAGFN
+447 DLTEAGFN
-455 RHASSKKSISETNT
+455 RHASSKKSFSDAGTNKQ
-469 NNAVRYK
+469 VRYK
-476 CYLVGPDKSEIYLTG
+476 CYLIGPDKSEIYLTG

-514 IVANTHDGT
+514 IVANTYNGT
-523 AMLRGLHTK
+523 AILRGLHTK

-539 SGGAWQPIGGND
+539 SGGAWQPISGND

-583 YLVTKKSQN
+583 SLVGKKAKSG
-592 SWLSWNL
+592 WLDWVL

>member
-1 VLLYTSSSERGVSLV
+1 
-16 VNSFRKMGLREGFRE
+16 
-31 LWDDMFSYRTLK
+31 MFSYRTLK

-86 ISTDVFDTER
+86 ISTDVSDTKR
-96 MLDFNQMEST
+96 MLDFNQAAST
-106 YCNTTITDYAG
+106 YCNKTITDYAG
-117 DLPFLEPF
+117 DPPFMDSF
-125 LNNYCK
+125 HDNICK

-155 NFQRECGPDL
+155 NFQRECNTSTDL
-165 CSTLPKSDSTK
+165 CSTLPQYDTSK

-182 PENVTFQFKP
+182 PENVTFQFKT

-218 FDSESIL
+218 VDSESAVV

-233 VDKLLELAGVK
+233 VDELLELAGVK

-285 SLRPFDYRILA
+285 SLQPFDYRILA
-296 DVSVSSNSKGYL
+296 DVSVSSSSKGYL
-308 VNSVETVH
+308 VNTVETVH

-406 LGVPFNHDDLQVL
+406 VGVPFNHDDLQVL

-432 RDIVKLNSLALHISR
+432 RDIVKLNSLALHMSR
-447 DLSEAGFN
+447 DLTEAGFN
-455 RHASSKKSISETNT
+455 RHASSKKSFSDAGANKQ
-469 NNAVRYK
+469 VRYK
-476 CYLVGPDKSEIYLTG
+476 CYLIGPDKSEIYLTG

-514 IVANTHDGT
+514 ILANTYNGT
-523 AMLRGLHTK
+523 AILRGLHTK

-539 SGGAWQPIGGND
+539 SGGAWQPISGND

-583 YLVTKKSQN
+583 SLVGKKAKSG
-592 SWLSWNL
+592 WLDWVL

>member
-1 VLLYTSSSERGVSLV
+1 
-16 VNSFRKMGLREGFRE
+16 
-31 LWDDMFSYRTLK
+31 MFSYRTLK

-86 ISTDVFDTER
+86 ISTDVSDTKR
-96 MLDFNQMEST
+96 MLDFNQAAST
-106 YCNTTITDYAG
+106 YCNKTITDYAG
-117 DLPFLEPF
+117 DPPFMDSF
-125 LNNYCK
+125 HDNICK

-155 NFQRECGPDL
+155 NFQRECNTSTDL
-165 CSTLPKSDSTK
+165 CSTLPQYDTSK

-182 PENVTFQFKP
+182 PENVTFQFKT

-218 FDSESIL
+218 VDSESAVV

-233 VDKLLELAGVK
+233 VDELLELAGVK
-244 LDDRNELVVRTD
+244 LDDRNELVIRTD
-256 SFVPPFPLYRL
+256 SFIPPFPLYRL

-285 SLRPFDYRILA
+285 SLQPFDYRILA
-296 DVSVSSNSKGYL
+296 DVSVSSSSKGYL
-308 VNSVETVH
+308 VNTVETVH

-406 LGVPFNHDDLQVL
+406 VGVPFNHDDLQVL

-432 RDIVKLNSLALHISR
+432 RDIVKLNSLALHIGR
-447 DLSEAGFN
+447 DLTEAGFN
-455 RHASSKKSISETNT
+455 RHASSKKAFSDAGTNKQ
-469 NNAVRYK
+469 VRYK
-476 CYLVGPDKSEIYLTG
+476 CYLIGPDKSEIYLTG

-514 IVANTHDGT
+514 ILANTYNGT
-523 AMLRGLHTK
+523 AILRGLHTK

-539 SGGAWQPIGGND
+539 SGGAWQPISGND

-583 YLVTKKSQN
+583 SLVGKKAKSG
-592 SWLSWNL
+592 WLDWVL

>member
-1 VLLYTSSSERGVSLV
+1 
-16 VNSFRKMGLREGFRE
+16 
-31 LWDDMFSYRTLK
+31 MFSYRTLK

-96 MLDFNQMEST
+96 MLDFNQMDST

-233 VDKLLELAGVK
+233 VEKLLELAGVK

>member
-1 VLLYTSSSERGVSLV
+1 
-16 VNSFRKMGLREGFRE
+16 
-31 LWDDMFSYRTLK
+31 MFSYRTLK

-86 ISTDVFDTER
+86 ISTDVSDTKR
-96 MLDFNQMEST
+96 MLDFNQAAST
-106 YCNTTITDYAG
+106 YCNKTITDYAG
-117 DLPFLEPF
+117 DPPFMDSF
-125 LNNYCK
+125 HDNICK

-155 NFQRECGPDL
+155 NFQRECNTSTDL
-165 CSTLPKSDSTK
+165 CSTLPQYDTSK

-182 PENVTFQFKP
+182 PENVTFQFKT

-218 FDSESIL
+218 IDSESAVV

-233 VDKLLELAGVK
+233 VDELLELAGVK

-285 SLRPFDYRILA
+285 SLQPFDYRILA
-296 DVSVSSNSKGYL
+296 DVSVSSSSKGYL
-308 VNSVETVH
+308 VNTVETVH

-406 LGVPFNHDDLQVL
+406 VGVPFNHDDLQVL

-447 DLSEAGFN
+447 DLTEAGFN
-455 RHASSKKSISETNT
+455 RHASSKKSFSDAGTNKQ
-469 NNAVRYK
+469 VRYK
-476 CYLVGPDKSEIYLTG
+476 CYLIGPDKSEIYLTG

-514 IVANTHDGT
+514 IVANTYNGT
-523 AMLRGLHTK
+523 AILRGLHTK

-539 SGGAWQPIGGND
+539 SGGAWQPISGND
-551 EVELED
+551 EVVLED

-572 SVEGVFVYRSE
+572 SVEGAFVYRSE
-583 YLVTKKSQN
+583 SLVIRKTRDGLLN
-592 SWLSWNL
+592 WLL

>member
-1 VLLYTSSSERGVSLV
+1 
-16 VNSFRKMGLREGFRE
+16 
-31 LWDDMFSYRTLK
+31 MFSYRTLK

-86 ISTDVFDTER
+86 ISTDVSDTKR
-96 MLDFNQMEST
+96 MLDFNQAAST
-106 YCNTTITDYAG
+106 YCNKTITDYAG
-117 DLPFLEPF
+117 DPPFMDSF
-125 LNNYCK
+125 HDNICK

-155 NFQRECGPDL
+155 NFQRECNTSTDL
-165 CSTLPKSDSTK
+165 CSTLPQYDTSK

-182 PENVTFQFKP
+182 PENVTFQFKT

-218 FDSESIL
+218 VDSESAVV

-233 VDKLLELAGVK
+233 VDELLELAGVK

-285 SLRPFDYRILA
+285 SLQPFDYRILA
-296 DVSVSSNSKGYL
+296 DVSVSSSSKGYL
-308 VNSVETVH
+308 VNTVETVH

-406 LGVPFNHDDLQVL
+406 VGVPFNHDDLQVL

-447 DLSEAGFN
+447 DLTEAGFN
-455 RHASSKKSISETNT
+455 RHASSKKSFSDAGTNKQ
-469 NNAVRYK
+469 VRYK
-476 CYLVGPDKSEIYLTG
+476 CYLIGPDKSEIYLTG

-514 IVANTHDGT
+514 ILANTYNGT
-523 AMLRGLHTK
+523 AILRGLHTK

-539 SGGAWQPIGGND
+539 SGGAWQPISGND

-583 YLVTKKSQN
+583 SLVIRKTRDGLLN
-592 SWLSWNL
+592 WLL

>member
-1 VLLYTSSSERGVSLV
+1 
-16 VNSFRKMGLREGFRE
+16 
-31 LWDDMFSYRTLK
+31 MFSYRTLK

-86 ISTDVFDTER
+86 ISTDVSDTKR
-96 MLDFNQMEST
+96 MLDFNQAAST
-106 YCNTTITDYAG
+106 YCNKTITDYAG
-117 DLPFLEPF
+117 DPPFMDSF
-125 LNNYCK
+125 HDNICK

-155 NFQRECGPDL
+155 NFQRECNTSTDL
-165 CSTLPKSDSTK
+165 CSTLPQYDTSK

-182 PENVTFQFKP
+182 PENVTFQFKT

-218 FDSESIL
+218 VDSESAAV

-233 VDKLLELAGVK
+233 VDELLELAGVK

-285 SLRPFDYRILA
+285 SLQPFDYRILA
-296 DVSVSSNSKGYL
+296 DVSVSSSSKGYL
-308 VNSVETVH
+308 VNTVETVH

-366 VATTV
+366 VATTL

-406 LGVPFNHDDLQVL
+406 VGVPFNHDDLQVL

-447 DLSEAGFN
+447 DLTEAGFN
-455 RHASSKKSISETNT
+455 RHASSKKSFSDAGTNKQ
-469 NNAVRYK
+469 VRYK
-476 CYLVGPDKSEIYLTG
+476 CYLIGPDKSEIYLTG

-497 RGNGNCISKRIS
+497 RGNGNFISKRIS

-514 IVANTHDGT
+514 IVANTYNGT
-523 AMLRGLHTK
+523 AILRGLHTK

-539 SGGAWQPIGGND
+539 SGGAWQPISGND
-551 EVELED
+551 KVVLED

-583 YLVTKKSQN
+583 SLVGKKAKSG
-592 SWLSWNL
+592 WLDWVL

>member
-1 VLLYTSSSERGVSLV
+1 VLLYTSLREQGVSLV

-96 MLDFNQMEST
+96 MLDFNQMDST

-233 VDKLLELAGVK
+233 VEKLLELAGVK

-583 YLVTKKSQN
+583 SLVTKKSQN

>member
-1 VLLYTSSSERGVSLV
+1 
-16 VNSFRKMGLREGFRE
+16 
-31 LWDDMFSYRTLK
+31 MFSYRTLK

-86 ISTDVFDTER
+86 ISTDVSDTKR
-96 MLDFNQMEST
+96 MLDFNQAAST
-106 YCNTTITDYAG
+106 YCNKTITDYAG
-117 DLPFLEPF
+117 DPPFMDSF
-125 LNNYCK
+125 HDNICK

-155 NFQRECGPDL
+155 NFQRECNTSTDL
-165 CSTLPKSDSTK
+165 CSTLPQYDTSK

-182 PENVTFQFKP
+182 PENVTFQFKT

-218 FDSESIL
+218 VDSESAAV

-233 VDKLLELAGVK
+233 VDELLELAGVK

-285 SLRPFDYRILA
+285 SLQPFDYRILA
-296 DVSVSSNSKGYL
+296 DVSVSSSSKGYL
-308 VNSVETVH
+308 VNTVETVH

-366 VATTV
+366 VATTL

-406 LGVPFNHDDLQVL
+406 VGVPFNHDDLQVL

-447 DLSEAGFN
+447 DLTEAGFN
-455 RHASSKKSISETNT
+455 RHASSKKSFSDAGTNKQ
-469 NNAVRYK
+469 VRYK
-476 CYLVGPDKSEIYLTG
+476 CYLISPDKSEIYLTG

-497 RGNGNCISKRIS
+497 RGNGNFISKRIS

-514 IVANTHDGT
+514 IVANTYNGT
-523 AMLRGLHTK
+523 AILRGLHTK

-539 SGGAWQPIGGND
+539 SGGAWQPISGND
-551 EVELED
+551 KVVLED

-583 YLVTKKSQN
+583 SLVGKKAKSG
-592 SWLSWNL
+592 WLDWVL

>member
-1 VLLYTSSSERGVSLV
+1 
-16 VNSFRKMGLREGFRE
+16 
-31 LWDDMFSYRTLK
+31 MFSYRTLK

-86 ISTDVFDTER
+86 ISTDVSDTKR
-96 MLDFNQMEST
+96 MLDFNQAAST
-106 YCNTTITDYAG
+106 YCNKTITDYAG
-117 DLPFLEPF
+117 DPPFMDSF
-125 LNNYCK
+125 HDNICK

-155 NFQRECGPDL
+155 NFQRECNTSTDL
-165 CSTLPKSDSTK
+165 CSTLPQYDTSK

-182 PENVTFQFKP
+182 PENVTFQFKT

-200 SAPSLIYI
+200 SAPSLTYI

-218 FDSESIL
+218 VDSESAVV

-233 VDKLLELAGVK
+233 VDELLELAGVK

-285 SLRPFDYRILA
+285 SLQPFDYRILA
-296 DVSVSSNSKGYL
+296 DVSVSSSSKGYL
-308 VNSVETVH
+308 VNTVETVH

-406 LGVPFNHDDLQVL
+406 VGVPFNHDDLQVL

-447 DLSEAGFN
+447 DLTEAGFN
-455 RHASSKKSISETNT
+455 RHASSKKSFSDAGTNKQ
-469 NNAVRYK
+469 VRYK
-476 CYLVGPDKSEIYLTG
+476 CYLIGPDKSEIYLTG

-514 IVANTHDGT
+514 ILANTYNGT
-523 AMLRGLHTK
+523 AILRGLHTK

-539 SGGAWQPIGGND
+539 SGGAWQPISGND

-583 YLVTKKSQN
+583 SLVGKKAKSG
-592 SWLSWNL
+592 WLDWVL

>member
-1 VLLYTSSSERGVSLV
+1 
-16 VNSFRKMGLREGFRE
+16 
-31 LWDDMFSYRTLK
+31 MFSYRTLK

-86 ISTDVFDTER
+86 ISTDVSDTKR
-96 MLDFNQMEST
+96 MLDFNQAAST
-106 YCNTTITDYAG
+106 YCNKTITDYAG
-117 DLPFLEPF
+117 DPPFMDSF
-125 LNNYCK
+125 HDNICK

-155 NFQRECGPDL
+155 NFQRECNTSTDL
-165 CSTLPKSDSTK
+165 CSTLPQYDTSK

-182 PENVTFQFKP
+182 PENVTFQFKT

-200 SAPSLIYI
+200 IAPSLIYI

-218 FDSESIL
+218 VDSESAVV

-233 VDKLLELAGVK
+233 VDELLELAGVK

-285 SLRPFDYRILA
+285 SLQPFDYRILA
-296 DVSVSSNSKGYL
+296 DVSVSSSSKGYL
-308 VNSVETVH
+308 VNTVETVH

-406 LGVPFNHDDLQVL
+406 VGVPFNHDDLQVL

-447 DLSEAGFN
+447 DLTEAGFN
-455 RHASSKKSISETNT
+455 RHASSKKSFSDAGTNKQ
-469 NNAVRYK
+469 VRYK
-476 CYLVGPDKSEIYLTG
+476 CYLIGPDKSEIYLTG

-514 IVANTHDGT
+514 ILANTYNGT
-523 AMLRGLHTK
+523 AILRGLHTK

-539 SGGAWQPIGGND
+539 SGGAWQPISGND

-572 SVEGVFVYRSE
+572 SVEGVFVYMSE
-583 YLVTKKSQN
+583 SLVGKKAKSG
-592 SWLSWNL
+592 WLDWVL

>member
-1 VLLYTSSSERGVSLV
+1 
-16 VNSFRKMGLREGFRE
+16 
-31 LWDDMFSYRTLK
+31 MFSYRTLK

-86 ISTDVFDTER
+86 ISTDVSDTKR
-96 MLDFNQMEST
+96 MLDFNQAAST
-106 YCNTTITDYAG
+106 YCNKTITDYAG
-117 DLPFLEPF
+117 DPPFMDSF
-125 LNNYCK
+125 HDNICK

-155 NFQRECGPDL
+155 NFQRECNTSTDL
-165 CSTLPKSDSTK
+165 CSTLPQYDTSK

-182 PENVTFQFKP
+182 PENVTFQFKT

-218 FDSESIL
+218 VDSESAV

-233 VDKLLELAGVK
+233 VDELLELAGVK

-285 SLRPFDYRILA
+285 SLQPFDYRILA
-296 DVSVSSNSKGYL
+296 DVSVSSSSKGYL
-308 VNSVETVH
+308 VNTVETVH

-406 LGVPFNHDDLQVL
+406 VGVPFNHDDLQVL

-447 DLSEAGFN
+447 DLTEAGFN
-455 RHASSKKSISETNT
+455 RHASSKKSFSDAGANKQ
-469 NNAVRYK
+469 VRYK
-476 CYLVGPDKSEIYLTG
+476 CYLIGPDKSEIYLTG

-514 IVANTHDGT
+514 IVANTYNGT
-523 AMLRGLHTK
+523 AILRGLHTK

-539 SGGAWQPIGGND
+539 SGGAWQPISGND

-583 YLVTKKSQN
+583 SLVGKKAKSG
-592 SWLSWNL
+592 WLDWVL

>member
-1 VLLYTSSSERGVSLV
+1 
-16 VNSFRKMGLREGFRE
+16 
-31 LWDDMFSYRTLK
+31 MFSYRTLK

-86 ISTDVFDTER
+86 ISTDVSDTKR
-96 MLDFNQMEST
+96 MLDFNQAAST
-106 YCNTTITDYAG
+106 YCNKTITDYAG
-117 DLPFLEPF
+117 DPPFMDSF
-125 LNNYCK
+125 HDNICK

-155 NFQRECGPDL
+155 NFQRECNTSTDL
-165 CSTLPKSDSTK
+165 CSTLPQYDTSK

-182 PENVTFQFKP
+182 PENVTFQFKT

-218 FDSESIL
+218 VDSESAVV

-233 VDKLLELAGVK
+233 VDELLELAGVK

-285 SLRPFDYRILA
+285 SLQPFDYRILA
-296 DVSVSSNSKGYL
+296 DVSVSSSSKGYL
-308 VNSVETVH
+308 VNTVETVH

-406 LGVPFNHDDLQVL
+406 IGVPFNHDDLQVL

-447 DLSEAGFN
+447 DLTEAGFN
-455 RHASSKKSISETNT
+455 RHASSKKTVSTAGTN
-469 NNAVRYK
+469 RYK
-476 CYLVGPDKSEIYLTG
+476 CYLIGPDKSEIYLTG

-497 RGNGNCISKRIS
+497 RGNGNCMSKRIS

-523 AMLRGLHTK
+523 AILRGLHTK

-539 SGGAWQPIGGND
+539 SGGAWQPLGGND

-566 EKNQET
+566 QKNQET

-583 YLVTKKSQN
+583 SLVMTKTKDG
-592 SWLSWNL
+592 WLDWAL